1 MYWRSS
7 HIPFTFFRKQMDLPA
22 PPRFVKFISRASSP
36 TQGLFRT
43 VPTSDHVPE
52 LMNAQSSP
60 LAGIAAIADAVS
72 WHAGTISLVPPN
84 AVSFARSPPMLPTIE
99 PVGTILG
106 AAEISSPSDSNISS
120 HHSCPPKRTSWVCVA
135 LVYSATR
142 CPPSR

>member
-1 MYWRSS
+1 MHCRRS
-7 HIPFTFFRKQMDLPA
+7 HMPFTFLRKQVVPPT
-22 PPRFVKFISRASSP
+22 PPRLVKFNSRASSVMH
-36 TQGLFRT
+36 GESST

-52 LMNAQSSP
+52 LIKAQSSP

-72 WHAGTISLVPPN
+72 WQAGTISLVPPN
-84 AVSFARSPPMLPTIE
+84 AGSLERSPPMLPTIE

-106 AAEISSPSDSNISS
+106 AAEISSSSDSNISS

-142 CPPSR
+142 CPP